1 MKSNETVD
9 KKVYFSGI
17 LYLIRK
23 DFTDIKTAGTYVPA
37 VLILVCNRKRVI
49 IDSVYIGMAC
59 V

>member
-9 KKVYFSGI
+9 KTIPFQRHIILNTEGFS
-17 LYLIRK
+17 
-23 DFTDIKTAGTYVPA
+23 DIKTAGTYVPA

-49 IDSVYIGMAC
+49 IDSVYKGMAC